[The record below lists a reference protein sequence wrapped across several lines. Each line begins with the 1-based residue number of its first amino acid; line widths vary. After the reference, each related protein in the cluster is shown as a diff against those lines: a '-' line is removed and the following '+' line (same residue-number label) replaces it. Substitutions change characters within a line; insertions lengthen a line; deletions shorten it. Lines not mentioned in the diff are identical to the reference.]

1 MHPNQMTE
9 DQLQEVTKLIN
20 QISLYLISHTT
31 FDPEVIEVM
40 KQSAL
45 VNVHRRFEN
54 GEPW

>member
-9 DQLQEVTKLIN
+9 DQLQEITNQIN
-20 QISLYLISHTT
+20 QIFLYLISHTT

-40 KQSAL
+40 KLSAL
-45 VNVHRRFEN
+45 ANVHRRFEN